1 MGVTTPLRLLF
12 INLQFSTTSIRAQQ
26 VVITCSDIHPGWVE
40 LASLKHDE
48 VPSPG
53 VTTAQAKLV
62 QFVTVGASALHT
74 SPPFGFNPG
83 DATGKRGIGV

>member
-1 MGVTTPLRLLF
+1 MGVTAPLRLLF
-12 INLQFSTTSIRAQQ
+12 INLQCTTTSIRAQQ
-26 VVITCSDIHPGWVE
+26 VVITCSDTHPGWVE

-53 VTTAQAKLV
+53 VTTVQAKLV
-62 QFVTVGASALHT
+62 RFVTAGASALHT
-74 SPPFGFNPG
+74 SPPSDFNPG